1 MIIMICSRNSFSGSV
16 TVQQQEQ
23 AERHLSCCYSILGE
37 YKVSTFEVSSRV
49 SHAHTH
55 TPTLVVCLPLC
66 NISCSLSA
74 EQAAAVAGGSS
85 SSSSS

>member
-55 TPTLVVCLPLC
+55 THPGGLAASMQYLLLPL
-66 NISCSLSA
+66 SR
-74 EQAAAVAGGSS
+74 AGGGGGRWKQQ
-85 SSSSS
+85 